1 MSAFVTRTSDVKAH
15 HACPR
20 SWYYR
25 AVVDVATASGQAAK
39 KGTVAH
45 AEVERWL
52 QYAVAPP
59 SRAAGLLVQGLQRL
73 AEWPGLGKLL
83 AAGAAG
89 QAGWPGECEWHW
101 TTELVTRAG
110 VVQYHGTAD
119 LVLWEVD
126 AEGGPLVPVIIDH
139 KTRGSMDW
147 APTSDQLAEDW
158 QAAAYAMAVIRKT
171 GARVIY
177 FIHNNICERDRLVR
191 PVPVR
196 LEADQVVAIWRQVQ
210 AQVDQMLPH
219 AVAASAED
227 VPGDVSG
234 EACSQYGG
242 CPYQNR
248 CTLFTRIISAGS
260 TPALEAPMALIGS
273 PRPSSPAAPAAT
285 APAAPVPTFND
296 VVASGA
302 AAAPVATASEV
313 VARVDPATGEVF
325 AAGGYHLYVNCYP
338 LPRRGVQLDLWSL
351 DEALAPM
358 TAEVCKRRGVDHYSQ
373 VKFNEG
379 RNDVM
384 AMLAVNLP
392 PAGVHVLLDTSDEL
406 QRMALDVLLGPA
418 ATVIRGTK

>member
-1 MSAFVTRTSDVKAH
+1 MITRTSDVKAH
-15 HACPR
+15 AACPR
-20 SWYYR
+20 AWYYR

-52 QYAVAPP
+52 QYG
-59 SRAAGLLVQGLQRL
+59 AAATTKAGSLLIQGLQRL
-73 AEWPGLGKLL
+73 AEWPGLGQLL
-83 AAGAAG
+83 APGAAAK
-89 QAGWPGECEWHW
+89 AGWPGECEWHW
-101 TTELVTRAG
+101 TTELTTRLG

-139 KTRGSMDW
+139 KTRGNMDW
-147 APTSDQLAEDW
+147 APTAEQLVEDW
-158 QAAAYAMAVIRKT
+158 QAAAYVMAVIRKT
-171 GARVIY
+171 GARVVY
-177 FIHNNICERDRLVR
+177 FIHNNVCERDRLVR
-191 PVPVR
+191 PVAVR
-196 LEADQVVAIWRQVQ
+196 LEAHQVAAVWRQVQ
-210 AQVDQMLPH
+210 AHIDEMLPH
-219 AVAASAED
+219 AAAATAED

-234 EACSQYGG
+234 QACGQYGG
-242 CPYQNR
+242 CPYQHR
-248 CTLFTRIISAGS
+248 CTLFTRIINAGRA
-260 TPALEAPMALIGS
+260 PAVETPMALIGS
-273 PRPSSPAAPAAT
+273 PRPSAAA
-285 APAAPVPTFND
+285 APAAPVPSSAD
-296 VVASGA
+296 VVASMAGQMA
-302 AAAPVATASEV
+302 AVLPPPAPTATEV

-384 AMLAVNLP
+384 ALLAVNLP
-392 PAGVHVLLDTSDEL
+392 PAGAHVLLDTSDEL